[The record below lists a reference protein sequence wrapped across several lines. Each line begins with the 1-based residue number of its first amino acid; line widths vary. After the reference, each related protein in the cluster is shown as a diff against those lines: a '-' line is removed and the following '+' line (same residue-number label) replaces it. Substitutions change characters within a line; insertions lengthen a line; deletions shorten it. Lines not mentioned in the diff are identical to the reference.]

1 MSSFEQR
8 NAHFD
13 RLFATKN
20 LFWLG
25 QNTNHLP
32 MHPLVRQA
40 MIDSIEGDVKGVSVV
55 QAKVVEL
62 ADKIETSQKAIV
74 TIRKIHRTMCLKDQR
89 TVSQAED
96 RVSR

>member
-13 RLFATKN
+13 RLFATRN

-32 MHPLVRQA
+32 MHPAVRKA
-40 MIDSIEGDVKGVSVV
+40 LFDCIEAEEFHAYAPPGCPR
-55 QAKVVEL
+55 QR
-62 ADKIETSQKAIV
+62 DKRFNPPEFG
-74 TIRKIHRTMCLKDQR
+74 
-89 TVSQAED
+89 
-96 RVSR
+96 